1 MRFDPS
7 SMYPA
12 ALYVSDP
19 LWPVSHTFPM
29 THKYDAAGWKA
40 LRSDTPLSPS
50 FLRSE
55 ALQACAQ
62 HEVFPNIESDLDLVY
77 VEYRE
82 FDRRMRLTYS
92 IDTNGRE
99 EWFI

>member
-1 MRFDPS
+1 MRYDPS
-7 SMYPA
+7 STYPA
-12 ALYVSDP
+12 ALYVCDP

-29 THKYDAAGWKA
+29 THKYDRHL
-40 LRSDTPLSPS
+40 LRSDDPLSPS

-55 ALQACAQ
+55 AQQACQQ
-62 HEVFPNIESDLDLVY
+62 HEVFPNIESDLPAVY

-82 FDRRMRLTYS
+82 FDRKMRLTYS

-99 EWFI
+99 ERFV